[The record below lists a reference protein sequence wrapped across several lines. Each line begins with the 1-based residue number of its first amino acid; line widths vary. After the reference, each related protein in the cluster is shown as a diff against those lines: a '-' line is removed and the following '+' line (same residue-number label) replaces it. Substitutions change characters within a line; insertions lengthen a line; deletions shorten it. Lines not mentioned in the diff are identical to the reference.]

1 MSRRIGRSGTGPRL
15 HRHESIRVGLRRVLL
30 AGLDQACQAMADE
43 NESVAEQVHR
53 ARVALKRT
61 RAVLRLIEAC
71 GVGWARDT
79 RRRMARL
86 AREFSRMR
94 DAEVLGQAR
103 RKLGL
108 KAALSDTD
116 FGGSWPDWQE
126 EAKAERQQ
134 LARRHWPVLQ
144 RVDCLKAL
152 AESAT
157 RLQRREAAARTDA
170 GARRLHDWRKSVI
183 VLREQLNVL
192 HEILSPQQQR
202 YAGKLHPVA
211 RKLGAARDLTLLLT
225 VEKGGHATAARQVR
239 VARVREARRKKV
251 KAACRLAV
259 GLADALCAE
268 FDPRRGMKATRSR
281 SK

>member
-1 MSRRIGRSGTGPRL
+1 M
-15 HRHESIRVGLRRVLL
+15 L
-30 AGLDQACQAMADE
+30 AGLDEACQAMADKDE
-43 NESVAEQVHR
+43 TAAEQVHR

-71 GVGWARDT
+71 GVVWARDT

-94 DAEVLGQAR
+94 DAAVLGEAR

-108 KAALSDTD
+108 AAPLADADS
-116 FGGSWPDWQE
+116 GGSWPDWQE
-126 EAKAERQQ
+126 EARAERQQ

-144 RVDCLKAL
+144 RADCRKAL
-152 AESAT
+152 AESAV
-157 RLQRREAAARTDA
+157 RLRRREAAARTEA

-192 HEILSPQQQR
+192 HGILSPRQQS

-211 RKLGAARDLTLLLT
+211 RKLGAARDLTLLLA
-225 VEKGGHATAARQVR
+225 VEKSGHASAARNVR
-239 VARVREARRKKV
+239 VERVRAERRKKV
-251 KAACRLAV
+251 KAAHRLAV

-268 FDPRRGMKATRSR
+268 FGERQGAKATRSR
-281 SK
+281 S

>member
-1 MSRRIGRSGTGPRL
+1 MSRRIGRLGIEPRL

-30 AGLDQACQAMADE
+30 AGLDQACQGMTDE
-43 NESVAEQVHR
+43 EESLAEQVHQ

-94 DAEVLGQAR
+94 DAAVLREAR

-108 KAALSDTD
+108 TAPLSDAD
-116 FGGSWPDWQE
+116 IGGSWPDWQD

-134 LARRHWPVLQ
+134 LARRHWPVLK
-144 RVDCLKAL
+144 RADCRKAL
-152 AESAT
+152 AESAA
-157 RLQRREAAARTDA
+157 RLQRREAAARADA
-170 GARRLHDWRKSVI
+170 GARRLHAWRKSVI

-192 HEILSPQQQR
+192 REILSPRQQR

-211 RKLGAARDLTLLLT
+211 RKLGAARDLTLLLA
-225 VEKGGHATAARQVR
+225 VEKGGQATAARQVR
-239 VARVREARRKKV
+239 VERVREARRKKV
-251 KAACRLAV
+251 KAAHRLAE

-268 FDPRRGMKATRSR
+268 FGPKRGAKATRSR
-281 SK
+281 S

>member
-1 MSRRIGRSGTGPRL
+1 
-15 HRHESIRVGLRRVLL
+15 LL
-30 AGLDQACQAMADE
+30 AGLDQACQAMADKD
-43 NESVAEQVHR
+43 ESAAEQVHR

-94 DAEVLGQAR
+94 DAEVLGEAR

-108 KAALSDTD
+108 AAALSDTKS
-116 FGGSWPDWQE
+116 GGSWPDWQE

-144 RVDCLKAL
+144 RMDCLKAL
-152 AESAT
+152 AESAS
-157 RLQRREAAARTDA
+157 RLQRREAAARAEA
-170 GARRLHDWRKSVI
+170 GSRRLHDWRKSVI

-192 HEILSPQQQR
+192 HEILTPRQQG

-211 RKLGAARDLTLLLT
+211 RKLGAARDLTLLLA
-225 VEKGGHATAARQVR
+225 VEKSGHSTTARSVR
-239 VARVREARRKKV
+239 VERVRAERRKKV
-251 KAACRLAV
+251 KAARRLAL
-259 GLADALCAE
+259 GLADVLCAE
-268 FDPRRGMKATRSR
+268 FGPRQGTKTTRSR
-281 SK
+281 TKLRA

>member
-1 MSRRIGRSGTGPRL
+1 MSRRIGRLGIEPRL

-30 AGLDQACQAMADE
+30 AGLDQACLAMADKD
-43 NESVAEQVHR
+43 ESAAEQVHR

-94 DAEVLGQAR
+94 DAAVLGEAR

-108 KAALSDTD
+108 TAPLSDTKS
-116 FGGSWPDWQE
+116 GGSWPDWQK

-144 RVDCLKAL
+144 RADCLKAL
-152 AESAT
+152 ALSAA
-157 RLQRREAAARTDA
+157 RLQRREATARAEA

-192 HEILSPQQQR
+192 HEILSPRQQR
-202 YAGKLHPVA
+202 YADKLHPVA
-211 RKLGAARDLTLLLT
+211 KKLGAARDLTLLLA
-225 VEKGGHATAARQVR
+225 VEKSSHATTARQVR
-239 VARVREARRKKV
+239 VAHVRGARRKKV
-251 KAACRLAV
+251 KAARRLAL

-268 FDPRRGMKATRSR
+268 FGPRRCAKSTS
-281 SK
+281 SP

>member
-1 MSRRIGRSGTGPRL
+1 MSRRIGRPGTGPRL

-30 AGLDQACQAMADE
+30 AGLDQACLALADKD
-43 NESVAEQVHR
+43 ESAAEQVHR

-61 RAVLRLIEAC
+61 RAVLRLIETC
-71 GVGWARDT
+71 GVGWARET

-94 DAEVLGQAR
+94 DAAVLGEAR

-108 KAALSDTD
+108 TAALSDAKS
-116 FGGSWPDWQE
+116 GGSWPDWQE

-134 LARRHWPVLQ
+134 LARRRWPVLQ
-144 RVDCLKAL
+144 RTDCLKAL
-152 AESAT
+152 AQSAA
-157 RLQRREAAARTDA
+157 RLQRREAAARAEA

-192 HEILSPQQQR
+192 HRILSSRQQR

-211 RKLGAARDLTLLLT
+211 RKLGAARDLTLLLA
-225 VEKGGHATAARQVR
+225 VEKSGHATTARQVR
-239 VARVREARRKKV
+239 VARVREVRRKKV
-251 KAACRLAV
+251 KAARRLAV
-259 GLADALCAE
+259 GLSDALCAE
-268 FDPRRGMKATRSR
+268 FGLQRGKKATRSR
-281 SK
+281 S

>member
-1 MSRRIGRSGTGPRL
+1 MSRRIGLPRTGPRL

-30 AGLDQACQAMADE
+30 AGLDQACLAMADKDE
-43 NESVAEQVHR
+43 TAAEQVHR

-71 GVGWARDT
+71 DVGWARDT

-94 DAEVLGQAR
+94 DAAVLGEAR

-108 KAALSDTD
+108 AASLSDQGP
-116 FGGSWPDWQE
+116 GGSWTDWQE

-134 LARRHWPVLQ
+134 LARRHWPVL
-144 RVDCLKAL
+144 RRADCIKAL
-152 AESAT
+152 RESAT
-157 RLQRREAAARTDA
+157 RLRRREELARTES
-170 GARRLHDWRKSVI
+170 GVRRLHAWRKSVI

-192 HEILSPQQQR
+192 REILSPRQQR

-211 RKLGAARDLTLLLT
+211 RKLGAARDLTLLLA

-239 VARVREARRKKV
+239 VERVRAERRKKV
-251 KAACRLAV
+251 KAAHRLAV

-268 FDPRRGMKATRSR
+268 FGTQWGKKATRSR
-281 SK
+281 S

>member
-1 MSRRIGRSGTGPRL
+1 MSRRIGLTGTGPRL
-15 HRHESIRVGLRRVLL
+15 RRHESIRVGLRRVLL
-30 AGLDQACQAMADE
+30 AGLDQACLAMANKE
-43 NESVAEQVHR
+43 VSATEQVHQ

-71 GVGWARDT
+71 DVGWARDT

-94 DAEVLGQAR
+94 DAAVLGEAR

-108 KAALSDTD
+108 AAPLSVAKS
-116 FGGSWPDWQE
+116 GGSWPDWQE

-134 LARRHWPVLQ
+134 LARRHWPVL
-144 RVDCLKAL
+144 RRKDCRKAL
-152 AESAT
+152 AESAA
-157 RLQRREAAARTDA
+157 RLQRREAAARAEA

-192 HEILSPQQQR
+192 HEILSPRQQT

-251 KAACRLAV
+251 KAAHRLAV
-259 GLADALCAE
+259 GLADALCVE
-268 FDPRRGMKATRSR
+268 FGPGRGMKATRSR
-281 SK
+281 S